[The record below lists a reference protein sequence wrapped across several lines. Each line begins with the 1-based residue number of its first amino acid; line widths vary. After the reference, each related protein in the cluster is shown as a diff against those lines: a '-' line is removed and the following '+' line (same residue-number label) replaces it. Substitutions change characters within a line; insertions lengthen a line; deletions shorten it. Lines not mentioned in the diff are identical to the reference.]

1 LRFAITC
8 MDIQIKI
15 KGSAGESF
23 TITPAIREYI
33 NKRCQT
39 FARFLEHDPAAFVV
53 VELGKTT
60 ERQKHGEIFSA
71 EIHIV
76 GKIAGKESD
85 IYATS
90 DREDLYMA
98 IDAARDEVFQS
109 ITSKKSKNT
118 SLMRRSG
125 ARVKNILKGFIWRS
139 KNSGDVATTDDSDT
153 SGE

>member
-1 LRFAITC
+1 

-23 TITPAIREYI
+23 TMTPTIRDYI

-39 FARFLEHDPAAFVV
+39 FARFLEHDPASFVV

-60 ERQKHGEIFSA
+60 ERVKHGEIFSA

-85 IYATS
+85 IYAS
-90 DREDLYMA
+90 ADREDLYVA
-98 IDAARDEVFQS
+98 IDAARDEVFRS
-109 ITSKKSKNT
+109 ITSKKAKNT

-125 ARVKNILKGFIWRS
+125 ARVKNILKGFIWRGRG
-139 KNSGDVATTDDSDT
+139 KKDAGDHNTSPDISD
-153 SGE
+153 E